1 MKTDIRIAIAED
13 HTVFRQVFMQSL
25 GKVKGLEVVFGAGN
39 GVELIAQL
47 RKNPVDVVLL
57 DLHMPVMD
65 GTVALEVIRSEFPKI
80 KVIILSLQYS
90 DIHVRKF
97 MRLGARGYL
106 CKDVEYDKVVEAI
119 RDVYHFGYF
128 FYDKVSPDLLADL
141 LAENSIDVPIPQE
154 QEPLTTREIEVI
166 QLLLEQYTNQE
177 IAKTLN
183 ISVRTVHNHRINI
196 TRKTGARNVVGVLI
210 YALKQGLLVVQ

>member
-1 MKTDIRIAIAED
+1 MKPDIRIAIAED
-13 HTVFRQVFMQSL
+13 HTVFRQVLMQSL
-25 GKVKGLEVVFGAGN
+25 GKVKEMHVVFGAAN
-39 GVELIAQL
+39 GVDLIAQL
-47 RKNPVDVVLL
+47 RKDPVDVILL
-57 DLHMPVMD
+57 DLHMPIMD

-106 CKDVEYDKVVEAI
+106 CKDVEYEKVVEAI
-119 RDVYHFGYF
+119 RDVYHFGYY
-128 FYDKVSPDLLADL
+128 FYDKVSPDLLAEL
-141 LAENSIDVPIPQE
+141 LADNSIDPPIPLE
-154 QEPLTTREIEVI
+154 QEALTTRELEVI
-166 QLLLEQYTNQE
+166 HLLFEQYTNQE

-196 TRKTGARNVVGVLI
+196 TRKTGARNVVGVLLFAI
-210 YALKQGLLVVQ
+210 KNGLTVLH